1 MHFLNEWNPHLFID
15 THTTNGSHHRYT
27 ITYEG
32 TKNPAGD
39 PKIVGITRQTLFPE
53 VSAEFT
59 KMTKLNA
66 FYYGNFNRDH
76 TQWTSYPAEARYGVT
91 YVGLRNRLAALS
103 EAYSY
108 APFKTRVL
116 ATRDFVGA
124 CLEFASSHKEPI
136 ITLLDK
142 ARQASTRA
150 AEPNPECAI
159 DSDPFARKAAK
170 APATVLGYVER
181 EENGRRI
188 RTDTPKDYT
197 LQLMTEFEPSEA
209 VIRPF
214 AYLVPPTD
222 AETVAT
228 LKRHGLDV
236 QELRETIELDLE
248 VYRVDAIQRSTRR
261 FEGHH
266 LVDLKVSPRKESR
279 LVPAGTLL
287 VRTAQPLGALAV
299 YLLEPRSEDGLATWN
314 FFDSELKEGGDFPV
328 SRLLQPVAISLTGA
342 EPLAD
347 YREPARP
354 ITFDMAGGGGGRGR
368 GGAGRPATLDRWGTL
383 VASPRRPTP
392 ESEGRDGP
400 RTAVLRRESPG
411 ERPDKD
417 QVAQRQNRSI
427 NRSPDLLRHG
437 PKQTRIPVPGRSG
450 LLLRDV

>member
-1 MHFLNEWNPHLFID
+1 ML
-15 THTTNGSHHRYT
+15 S
-27 ITYEG
+27 
-32 TKNPAGD
+32 
-39 PKIVGITRQTLFPE
+39 
-53 VSAEFT
+53 
-59 KMTKLNA
+59 
-66 FYYGNFNRDH
+66 
-76 TQWTSYPAEARYGVT
+76 
-91 YVGLRNRLAALS
+91 LS

-136 ITLLDK
+136 ITLLDE

-150 AEPNPECAI
+150 AEPDQTAPSIPIRSRA
-159 DSDPFARKAAK
+159 KAAK

-197 LQLMTEFEPSEA
+197 LQLMTEFEPSET
-209 VIRPF
+209 VTRPF

-222 AETVAT
+222 AEAVAT
-228 LKRHGLDV
+228 LKRHGLEV

-248 VYRVDAIQRSTRR
+248 VYRVDAIERSTRR

-287 VRTAQPLGALAV
+287 VRTAQPLGAWRFT
-299 YLLEPRSEDGLATWN
+299 LLEPRSEDGLATWN

-328 SRLLQPVAISLTGA
+328 SRLLQSVSISLTGA

-347 YREPARP
+347 YREPAAADHVRRWPAAEAEGAAARRRRRP
-354 ITFDMAGGGGGRGR
+354 T
-368 GGAGRPATLDRWGTL
+368 TLARWGAL
-383 VASPRRPTP
+383 AASPRRPAL

-400 RTAVLRRESPG
+400 RRSRSSTPKVLAKGLARIKSLNDRTAQSIARRTSFDMDPSKRGFLFQEG
-411 ERPDKD
+411 E
-417 QVAQRQNRSI
+417 
-427 NRSPDLLRHG
+427 
-437 PKQTRIPVPGRSG
+437 G